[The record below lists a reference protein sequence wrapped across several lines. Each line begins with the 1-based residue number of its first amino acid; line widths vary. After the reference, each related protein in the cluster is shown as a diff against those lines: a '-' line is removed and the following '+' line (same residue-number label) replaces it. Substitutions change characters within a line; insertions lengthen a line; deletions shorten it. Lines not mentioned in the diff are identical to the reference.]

1 LDPTLEDDETGVG
14 ESDGVGVGVGV
25 AVGVCVGDA
34 VGDGVAV
41 TAGEGVGVV
50 PDPAVL
56 VGEASTEGQSSA
68 ADVCVNGR
76 AEGTVTGLWL
86 ACAPDALAVPELLPA
101 VPPVPDVL
109 VDVGQGPGLDVLPDR
124 PPRGRLPGPLVPASP
139 DAPDARRP
147 TVAEVL
153 SPPEPP
159 LPVIAGWTSPL
170 PPFSTVELTWTSAA
184 RSGGTA
190 TAAAVIE
197 AAAARPATS
206 RIHPMPC
213 GRRVVQN
220 EAAQRAPDVAAA
232 WPTVTPVRATPC
244 SRRLAR
250 NETAQSSLDAASQM
264 PAGQVR
270 VARITRA
277 AHRAAWWPCQ

>member
-1 LDPTLEDDETGVG
+1 MGVG
-14 ESDGVGVGVGV
+14 
-25 AVGVCVGDA
+25 ACVGDV
-34 VGDGVAV
+34 VGDGVGV

-50 PDPAVL
+50 PDAVL
-56 VGEASTEGQSSA
+56 VGEAVAEGQSSA

-86 ACAPDALAVPELLPA
+86 ACAPDAFAVPEPLPPVLPSLGVLCDVGHGPAPDVPDWPLRGRPPGLLLP
-101 VPPVPDVL
+101 VSPDV
-109 VDVGQGPGLDVLPDR
+109 
-124 PPRGRLPGPLVPASP
+124 
-139 DAPDARRP
+139 PDARRP

-153 SPPEPP
+153 SPPPEPP

-170 PPFSTVELTWTSAA
+170 PPLSTVELTWTSAA

-190 TAAAVIE
+190 TAAAVID

-213 GRRVVQN
+213 GRRVVQS
-220 EAAQRAPDVAAA
+220 ETAQRALDDAAV
-232 WPTVTPVRATPC
+232 WPAARPVRATPC

-250 NETAQSSLDAASQM
+250 SETAQSSLGATSQT
-264 PAGQVR
+264 PTGQVR
-270 VARITRA
+270 PARIKRA
-277 AHRAAWWPCQ
+277 ANRDAWWSRQ